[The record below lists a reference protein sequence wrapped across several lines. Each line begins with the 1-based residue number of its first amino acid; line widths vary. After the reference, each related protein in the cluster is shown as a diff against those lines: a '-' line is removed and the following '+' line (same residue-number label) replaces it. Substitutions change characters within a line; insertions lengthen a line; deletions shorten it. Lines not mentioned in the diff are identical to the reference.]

1 MDSNNKSSPLEVL
14 TAKEERFEEIRKK
27 TGLFIGPA
35 AGLIIYFIPFGGLSQ
50 QAHLLAAIV
59 SFTVVWWISEPVP
72 IPVTA
77 LLATSLCVISGVG
90 SVKDVLAPFADQI
103 IFLFMGSFILAK
115 AMSVHGLDKR
125 FAFGIM
131 SLKWV
136 GNSSGRILFVFGAIT
151 AFISVWVSNTAT
163 TAMMLPIGLGIVG
176 VMANLVG
183 EKTGKSVSPES
194 LVFGTGMMLMVAYS
208 ASVGGIGSPVGTPP
222 NLIGIAMIEKFTHVK
237 IHFFTWM
244 AFAFPL
250 LVIMFVFLFILM
262 YFLHKPELKNISGSH
277 DYIISERKMLGKW
290 KRGEINSLLAFAI
303 TVFLWVLPGILSI
316 IYGKDAWVT
325 KLYSNIL
332 PEGIVAI
339 MGAVLLFILPVNF
352 REREF
357 TIKWKDAVKIN
368 WGTLILFGGGLSL
381 GNLMFETKL
390 AEDIGLALT
399 GFAGSGSVWILTL
412 TAIYISILA
421 SEAASNTASANMVI
435 PVMISVSV
443 AAGLNPVPPAVGATL
458 GASWGF
464 MLPVSTPP
472 NAIVYGTG
480 MVPIRKMVRT
490 GIIFDIAGGLIIWI
504 GLRIMLPLL
513 NLA

>member
-1 MDSNNKSSPLEVL
+1 
-14 TAKEERFEEIRKK
+14 
-27 TGLFIGPA
+27 
-35 AGLIIYFIPFGGLSQ
+35 
-50 QAHLLAAIV
+50 
-59 SFTVVWWISEPVP
+59 
-72 IPVTA
+72 
-77 LLATSLCVISGVG
+77 
-90 SVKDVLAPFADQI
+90 
-103 IFLFMGSFILAK
+103 
-115 AMSVHGLDKR
+115 
-125 FAFGIM
+125 
-131 SLKWV
+131 
-136 GNSSGRILFVFGAIT
+136 
-151 AFISVWVSNTAT
+151 
-163 TAMMLPIGLGIVG
+163 
-176 VMANLVG
+176 
-183 EKTGKSVSPES
+183 
-194 LVFGTGMMLMVAYS
+194 MMLMVAYS

-250 LVIMFVFLFILM
+250 LVIMLVFLFILM

-303 TVFLWVLPGILSI
+303 TVLLWVLPGILSI
-316 IYGKDAWVT
+316 IYGKDAVVT

-332 PEGIVAI
+332 PEGIVAVI
-339 MGAVLLFILPVNF
+339 GAVLLFILPVNF

-390 AEDIGLALT
+390 AEAIGLSLT
-399 GFAGSGSVWILTL
+399 GLAGSGSVWILTL

-443 AAGLNPVPPAVGATL
+443 AAGLNPVPPAIGATL

-480 MVPIRKMVRT
+480 MVPIRKMVRA
-490 GIIFDIAGGLIIWI
+490 GIIFDIIGGLIIWI

-513 NLA
+513 NMA